1 MVSMMMRVRPAS
13 DARRRARARG
23 LLALAVALAAVLW
36 GAGVPPSVRYDQAAL
51 TLPRGAAGLLA
62 PRLEASMRHQPAP
75 AEHGAPAGEGHEA
88 EEGEGGGLLGLVG
101 KIVNSAILVGTL
113 VYFLRAPVAQYLED
127 RMAQVRRDLV
137 SAAETRAAAAAELE
151 RIERRLVELPGEIE
165 ALRSRGAR
173 ELAVEDARIHA
184 ATEVQ
189 RERLLSQT
197 RREIEL
203 QSKAVERALLERAA
217 DAAVRLAAER
227 IRRGATDDDQLR
239 LIDRYVQQVTAGN

>member
-1 MVSMMMRVRPAS
+1 MMTRVRPAS
-13 DARRRARARG
+13 DARRRAHAWG
-23 LLALAVALAAVLW
+23 LLVLAVALSAALW
-36 GAGVPPSVRYDQAAL
+36 GAGVPAAVRDAHGVL
-51 TLPRGAAGLLA
+51 TLPRGAVGFLA

-75 AEHGAPAGEGHEA
+75 AEQGAPAGEGHEA
-88 EEGEGGGLLGLVG
+88 EEGEGSGLLGLVG

-113 VYFLRAPVAQYLED
+113 VYFLRAPVAQYLQD
-127 RMAQVRRDLV
+127 RMEQVRQDLV
-137 SAAETRAAAAAELE
+137 SAAGTRAAAAAELE

-173 ELAVEDARIHA
+173 ELAVEDARIRA

-203 QSKAVERALLERAA
+203 QARAVERDLLERTA
-217 DAAVRLAAER
+217 DTAVRLATER
-227 IRRGATDDDQLR
+227 IRRSATDKDQLR
-239 LIDRYVQQVTAGN
+239 LIDRYVEQVTAGS